1 MTNSLVRTFSA
12 KSLAVALAL
21 ALPTF
26 VAGCF
31 SSIPKQDWAA
41 AFDREKKTD
50 SDAKKGTPK
59 FDVVGQS
66 LGEGQEVSIPTNDLA
81 KRVSELTAAGRKI
94 AAARWIQR
102 HPEAT
107 LEWLRTGSAATK
119 DPALSLAAEV
129 HDRQCSAPGA
139 AHTWAS
145 LDTARRANP
154 EPYKAYLEAR
164 NRFKNSLTQG
174 QVSHALNQ
182 ELLKLAGAC
191 DSKMLEIDAWQL
203 QGTAQLLNEKPSEA
217 AEALSQAAEL
227 AMPLSP
233 YQGAYLL
240 LLLSDAQRRAEQ
252 YDQAAETWQQAVLTA
267 SQMLAAENPVH
278 DPVLWEKLGYQRP
291 VDRAWPEDAV
301 RMLQHLETLPSVDP
315 LSGGQAA
322 DAAADAR
329 EAETAVWNAIGV
341 WYLERSHGQA
351 ALVSFK
357 RAEASA
363 ADEET
368 RTWLRIR
375 QARSLI
381 QLQQDGAATAL
392 LVKAATK
399 KDSTTARAA
408 LGLLGSLRLKSGQ
421 VQQGLGLL
429 RKSVEQADGVEWSER
444 ADAEVDLSLAYLM
457 IGAEQEGIK
466 RLHAAQE
473 RFEREGNWESLT
485 LALANEAA
493 YLEETKQ
500 NKEAAAVRRRLDEL
514 ERS

>member
-1 MTNSLVRTFSA
+1 MTSSFSRTISA
-12 KSLAVALAL
+12 KSLAVVIALA
-21 ALPTF
+21 APIF

-41 AFDREKKTD
+41 AIDKERKSEP
-50 SDAKKGTPK
+50 DAKKGTPK

-66 LGEGQEVSIPTNDLA
+66 LGEGQEVSLPPNDLA
-81 KRVSELTAAGRKI
+81 KRVSELTASGRKI
-94 AAARWIQR
+94 AAARWVQR
-102 HPEAT
+102 HPEAA
-107 LEWLRTGSAATK
+107 LEWLRTGSTATK
-119 DPALSLAAEV
+119 DPALTLAAEV

-139 AHTWAS
+139 TQSWAA
-145 LDTARRANP
+145 LDAARRANP
-154 EPYKAYLEAR
+154 EPYQAYLEAR

-203 QGTAQLLNEKPSEA
+203 QGTAQLLNEKPAEA
-217 AEALSQAAEL
+217 AVALEQAAEL

-240 LLLSDAQRRAEQ
+240 LLLSDAQRRIEQ
-252 YDQAAETWQQAVLTA
+252 YDQAAATWQRAVLAA
-267 SQMLAAENPVH
+267 SQLLATENPVH

-291 VDRAWPEDAV
+291 VDQAWPEDAV
-301 RMLQHLETLPSVDP
+301 RMLQHLEALPSVDP
-315 LSGGQAA
+315 LAGGAAA
-322 DAAADAR
+322 DAAAGAR
-329 EAETAVWNAIGV
+329 EAETAVWNAIGI

-363 ADEET
+363 TDEET
-368 RTWLRIR
+368 RSWLRIR

-381 QLQQDGAATAL
+381 QLQQDGAATAI

-408 LGLLGSLRLKSGQ
+408 MGLLGSMRLKNGQ

-429 RKSVEQADGVEWSER
+429 RKSVEQVDGVEWSER
-444 ADAEVDLSLAYLM
+444 ADAEVDLGLAYLM
-457 IGAEQEGIK
+457 LGAEKEGMK

-485 LALANEAA
+485 LSLANEAA
-493 YLEETKQ
+493 YLEETKK
-500 NKEAAAVRRRLDEL
+500 NKEAATVRRRLDEL